1 MDTLEQ
7 QYDIEVMSNAYN
19 LLESLPDE
27 LRTLEY
33 KKILETIHNYIHYNC
48 KHNYITDVID
58 IDVEQCF
65 KAVLFNF
72 WLHIAFPEIRVHQVC
87 ETLIGTT
94 QVWHVDQ
101 INCRR
106 ERREIGQGVLRGLDR
121 ATLNRLNKCHKLM
134 YPSFFDRKY

>member
-58 IDVEQCF
+58 IDVEQSKTIMYC
-65 KAVLFNF
+65 
-72 WLHIAFPEIRVHQVC
+72 
-87 ETLIGTT
+87 T
-94 QVWHVDQ
+94 
-101 INCRR
+101 
-106 ERREIGQGVLRGLDR
+106 
-121 ATLNRLNKCHKLM
+121 KCYYTKTN
-134 YPSFFDRKY
+134 